1 MLTAWRLVHKRKVDE
16 AFTDTG
22 SRRYGGRWNY
32 KGIGVVYVSDSL
44 ALAAFEIIVHAASY
58 QALRDYVSIK
68 VIFPKALVV
77 DVNDIARLPKDWQ
90 ADSPPIKLKE
100 TGKIWYFDQI
110 SAVLKV
116 PSTIIPTECN
126 YVLNPG
132 HPGFKKVAVKPVVKM
147 KQKYGFIANPGF
159 KKVAVKQA
167 MPFKFDQR
175 LNR

>member
-16 AFTDTG
+16 AFTCVG

-44 ALAAFEIIVHAASY
+44 ALAALEIIVHAASY
-58 QALRDYVSIK
+58 QVLRDYVSIK
-68 VIFPKALVV
+68 VVFPKALVV
-77 DVNDIARLPKDWQ
+77 DINDIARLPNDWQ
-90 ADSPPIKLKE
+90 ADSPPTKLKE
-100 TGKIWYFDQI
+100 TGKKWSKNQI

-132 HPGFKKVAVKPVVKM
+132 HSDFKKVA
-147 KQKYGFIANPGF
+147 I
-159 KKVAVKQA
+159 KQA
-167 MPFKFDQR
+167 APFKFDQR

>member
-16 AFTDTG
+16 AFTGTG

-44 ALAAFEIIVHAASY
+44 ALAALEIIVHAASY

-68 VIFPKALVV
+68 VVFPKALVV
-77 DVNDIARLPKDWQ
+77 DVNNIARLPKDWR
-90 ADSPPIKLKE
+90 ADPPPKKLKE
-100 TGKIWYFDQI
+100 TGKKWYFDQI

-126 YVLNPG
+126 YVLNSG
-132 HPGFKKVAVKPVVKM
+132 HPDFKKVATKE
-147 KQKYGFIANPGF
+147 A
-159 KKVAVKQA
+159 A
-167 MPFKFDQR
+167 PFNFDQR
-175 LNR
+175 LMVS

>member
-16 AFTDTG
+16 AFTGTG

-44 ALAAFEIIVHAASY
+44 ALAALEIIVHAASY

-90 ADSPPIKLKE
+90 ADLPPIKLKE

-132 HPGFKKVAVKPVVKM
+132 HP
-147 KQKYGFIANPGF
+147 NF